1 MEFKKYNHKEEE
13 KRVSD
18 FWINKGL
25 FKPRKTKLKKKIFQL
40 LFLPQ
45 MSLVDYI
52 WVTL

>member
-25 FKPRKTKLKKKIFQL
+25 FKPQKTKLKKVFQL
-40 LFLPQ
+40 LFPHLISQ
-45 MSLVDYI
+45 VDSI

>member
-25 FKPRKTKLKKKIFQL
+25 FKPQKTKLKKSFSSHFLL
-40 LFLPQ
+40 LFSFMQFGIQLH
-45 MSLVDYI
+45 
-52 WVTL
+52 